1 MPRLADTIDLSA
13 AEHRYLERLKRAAS
27 TPQSLACRVRMILL
41 AGDGVNVVETAE
53 RLGVWRKTVSR
64 WRGPLARQ
72 FWIVGL
78 GRGALER
85 CPPLRRAG
93 ADHARG
99 DLRDR
104 GAGLRATLRER
115 APDKPLEP
123 AGAGRRGDETRHRGK
138 GIATLGGALFKKNL
152 TSSRIVSASG

>member
-13 AEHRYLERLKRAAS
+13 AERRDLERLKRATS
-27 TPQSLACRVRMILL
+27 TPQSLACRARMILL

-64 WRGPLARQ
+64 WRARWLAQ

-78 GRGALER
+78 GRGAFER

-104 GAGLRATLRER
+104 GAGLRATPPR
-115 APDKPLEP
+115 A
-123 AGAGRRGDETRHRGK
+123 
-138 GIATLGGALFKKNL
+138 
-152 TSSRIVSASG
+152 SAR